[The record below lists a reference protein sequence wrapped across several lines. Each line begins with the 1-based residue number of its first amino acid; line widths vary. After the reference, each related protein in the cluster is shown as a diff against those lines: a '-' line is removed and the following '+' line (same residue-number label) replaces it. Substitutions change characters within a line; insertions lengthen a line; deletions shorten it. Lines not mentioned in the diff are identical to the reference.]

1 MVGINVLRA
10 AAGPKEHIVD
20 WVEEQMVLKEGE
32 SGSWA
37 LRSLITQQVYKNIK
51 TIPDHILMTD

>member
-20 WVEEQMVLKEGE
+20 WMEKQMVLKEGE

-37 LRSLITQQVYKNIK
+37 LRSLLTQ
-51 TIPDHILMTD
+51 